1 MKSDGTGQGGLA
13 TAADVN
19 AIVTRLIEVCEILSQ
34 ARLLLK

>member
-19 AIVTRLIEVCEILSQ
+19 AIVTRLIEVCVTSSL
-34 ARLLLK
+34 AA